1 MKQPCDEAVI
11 RSGTRSAAPKTES
24 SSWIVAATIV
34 GSSMAFI
41 DGTVVNVALPA
52 LQSSLHATVVDV
64 QWVVESYGL
73 FLSSLVLVGGALG
86 DSIGRRRMFLLGIG
100 LFGAASVGCGLSS
113 SISQL
118 IVARCVQGIGAA
130 ALVPSSLAIIS
141 ASFNEKSRGKAIGT
155 WSGFT
160 AITTALGPVLGG
172 WLIEHASWHWVF
184 FINVPLAA
192 AVVVISLW
200 QVPESRS
207 ATPQRIDWLGAL
219 VATTGLAG
227 LVYGFLESALL
238 GWSNARVV
246 GSLIVGFIA
255 LTLFPFVEKRVV
267 APMVP
272 LSLFKSPAFS
282 GANLLTLFLYAA
294 LGVFLFLFPLNL
306 IQIQGY
312 SATGTGA
319 AALPT
324 ILLMF
329 VLSRWSGGLVTRY
342 GPKKPLI
349 VGPLIAAAGFLLFAL
364 PSVGGSYWTTFF
376 PAFVVLGFGMAVCVA
391 PLTTVVMASVGSD
404 RAGTASGINNA
415 VARVAG
421 VLAIAI
427 LGLVMVEAF
436 KHRLLDPPSG
446 LHLSPG
452 ILQEIRSNTV
462 KLGGLNVPSNLPSSM
477 SAIVRADIVQA
488 FVFAFRLIMM
498 VCAGLAVAS
507 AWIALRM
514 IPSSEV
520 QTHEFAP
527 IPISLMT
534 VNPNHYCFPVS
545 CRIKLTSAC
554 RYGVPSGRRTS

>member
-11 RSGTRSAAPKTES
+11 RSGTRSAPPKTKS
-24 SSWIVAATIV
+24 RSWILAATIV

-141 ASFNEKSRGKAIGT
+141 ASFDEKSRGKAIGT

-436 KHRLLDPPSG
+436 KHRLLDSLSG

-452 ILQEIRSNTV
+452 ILQEIRSNAV

>member
-11 RSGTRSAAPKTES
+11 RSGTRSAPPKTKS
-24 SSWIVAATIV
+24 RSWILAATIV

-141 ASFNEKSRGKAIGT
+141 ASFDEKSRGKAIGT

-192 AVVVISLW
+192 AVVAISLW

-391 PLTTVVMASVGSD
+391 PLTTVVMASVESD

-436 KHRLLDPPSG
+436 KHRLLDSLSG

-452 ILQEIRSNTV
+452 ILQEIRSNAV